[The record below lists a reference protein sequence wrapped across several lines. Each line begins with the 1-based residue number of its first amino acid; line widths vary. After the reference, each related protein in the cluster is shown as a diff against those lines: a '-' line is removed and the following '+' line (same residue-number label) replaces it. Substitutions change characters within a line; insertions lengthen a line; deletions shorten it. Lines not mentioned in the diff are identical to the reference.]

1 MEEKKEEKVVLP
13 EAKNPISREE
23 ADKMAALIKLDIA
36 KYESEAARAQGT
48 IDQAK
53 FLIAQSKV
61 ALADLERRVLNVDY
75 PAAPEKPAEEGGQP
89 KPQMGEPVGGPEGK

>member
-1 MEEKKEEKVVLP
+1 MEEKKDTVNLP
-13 EAKNPISREE
+13 EAKNPIGREE

-75 PAAPEKPAEEGGQP
+75 PAAQEKQSDGKAEAPADGTT
-89 KPQMGEPVGGPEGK
+89 EGK

>member
-1 MEEKKEEKVVLP
+1 MEENKEEQMTELP
-13 EAKNPISREE
+13 ESTNPISREM
-23 ADKMAALIKLDIA
+23 ADKFAALIKLDIA
-36 KYESEAARAQGT
+36 KYEAEACRAQDT

-75 PAAPEKPAEEGGQP
+75 PAKPENPE
-89 KPQMGEPVGGPEGK
+89 GEPAQDPQPEDK